1 MKKLFLFLM
10 LSSLSNIPIYGEP
23 NLLQR
28 VKNNPN
34 EAIKLCAK
42 LRDFNSKG
50 ISASDEKAIKHVA
63 SKKGFDPT
71 NAEIYSIY
79 AIGLHCPDVT

>member
-1 MKKLFLFLM
+1 MKKFLLILF
-10 LSSLSNIPIYGEP
+10 IPILNINPTFGEQ

-34 EAIKLCAK
+34 EAIKLCSK
-42 LRDFNSKG
+42 LREFNSKG

-79 AIGLHCPDVT
+79 AIGLHCPEVI

>member
-1 MKKLFLFLM
+1 MKNLLLLLFLSI
-10 LSSLSNIPIYGEP
+10 LSINPIFGAQ

-50 ISASDEKAIKHVA
+50 ISASDEKAIKDVA
-63 SKKGFDPT
+63 TKKGLNQTD
-71 NAEIYSIY
+71 AEIYASY
-79 AIGLHCPDVT
+79 AIGIHCPDVN

>member
-1 MKKLFLFLM
+1 MKKLSFLLFLSI
-10 LSSLSNIPIYGEP
+10 LSINPIFAEQ

-42 LRDFNSKG
+42 FRDFNSKG

-63 SKKGFDPT
+63 TKKGFDPT

-79 AIGLHCPDVT
+79 AIGLHCPEVI

>member
-1 MKKLFLFLM
+1 MKNLLLLLFLSI
-10 LSSLSNIPIYGEP
+10 LSINPIFGAQ

-50 ISASDEKAIKHVA
+50 ISASDEKAIKDVA
-63 SKKGFDPT
+63 AKKGLNQTD
-71 NAEIYSIY
+71 AEIYASY
-79 AIGLHCPDVT
+79 VIGIHCPDVN

>member
-1 MKKLFLFLM
+1 MRKFLLFLFLSA
-10 LSSLSNIPIYGEP
+10 LNFNPIFGEQ

-42 LRDFNSKG
+42 LRDFNSRG
-50 ISASDEKAIKHVA
+50 ISASDERAIKHVA

-79 AIGLHCPDVT
+79 AIGLHCPEVI